1 MLYVHVVEMGISYEE
16 EEYLC
21 TRETII
27 LVDRMKVYIVC
38 RKIIKMQMEAV
49 KLDLKSVLETEID

>member
-1 MLYVHVVEMGISYEE
+1 MKRKK

-27 LVDRMKVYIVC
+27 LVDRMKVYIEC